1 MKYWAITKGL
11 DDTFEFHQV
20 EGETMTEA
28 LKQVEGGIAI
38 VSSYFKRK
46 YSKYVKLWNK
56 LNKYY
61 DELDDN
67 DMMWDSAYLVLNEV
81 LGKDAILWG
90 KNSLLMFD
98 DTQNIDIYSLSDYQ
112 FEQLILILEKK
123 CSWVK

>member
-1 MKYWAITKGL
+1 MKYWAITEGL

-20 EGETMTEA
+20 DGETMTEA

-81 LGKDAILWG
+81 LGKDAILWA

-112 FEQLILILEKK
+112 FEQLILTLEEK
-123 CSWVK
+123 CKWLK

>member
-1 MKYWAITKGL
+1 MKYWAITEGL

-20 EGETMTEA
+20 DGETMTEA

-67 DMMWDSAYLVLNEV
+67 DMMWDSAYLVLDEV
-81 LGKDAILWG
+81 LGKDAILWA

-112 FEQLILILEKK
+112 FEQLILTLEEK
-123 CSWVK
+123 CKWLK